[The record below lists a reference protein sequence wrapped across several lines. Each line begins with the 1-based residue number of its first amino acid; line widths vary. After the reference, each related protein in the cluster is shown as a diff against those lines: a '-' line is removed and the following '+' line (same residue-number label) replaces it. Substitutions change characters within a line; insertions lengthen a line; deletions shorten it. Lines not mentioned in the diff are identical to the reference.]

1 MKARD
6 VMTKRV
12 LSVTLDTSVRQAA
25 THLVENGISAAPVLD
40 ARGNLVGL
48 VSEGDLFR
56 RAETGTAKRRSWW
69 LALLS
74 SNEVEAR
81 DFTKA
86 NALQV
91 KDVMTRGVVTVSE
104 ETEISEIADLLER
117 RQIKRVPVV
126 KDGRV
131 VGIVS
136 RANLVRALADLTPPA
151 KEVLV
156 DRGLRATIE
165 RRLESES
172 WAPHALV
179 NIAVHDGHVEV
190 TGIAENEAQRTAL
203 RVLVETVPG
212 VLSVKESLAIYPLT
226 TGI

>member
-136 RANLVRALADLTPPA
+136 RAN
-151 KEVLV
+151 
-156 DRGLRATIE
+156 RGLRATIE